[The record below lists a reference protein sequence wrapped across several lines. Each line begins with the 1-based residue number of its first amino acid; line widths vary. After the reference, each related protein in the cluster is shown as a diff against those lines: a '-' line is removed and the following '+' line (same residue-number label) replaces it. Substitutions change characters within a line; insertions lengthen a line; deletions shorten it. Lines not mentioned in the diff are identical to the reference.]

1 MTIMTTTRSLILG
14 LLAVGLAACG
24 GGRTGA
30 EAEATASV
38 PSTEAAATPSAGQV
52 AAPVAVAQVSFYAAS
67 RFAEQASFGPT
78 PALVADVRSK
88 GFDKWIDDQFALS
101 ASQID
106 TSTFQS
112 FIDPTPNDEWDRY
125 RIAFPKMAIGAADQL
140 RSRVTLALSQ
150 FIVTSDRKG
159 DVVGAVYWVNMLQQ
173 NALGRYGD
181 LLYAMSVHPHMA
193 QYLDNNQ
200 NRPKSAECPSCA
212 ANENFAREIMQLF
225 SIGVNKLNADG
236 TPMRDNRGRMI
247 ETYTQ
252 KDVEELARVFTG
264 WEFSNVPP
272 NRPNRNW
279 GNWAKSMVPTTW
291 PPLRDAGAKLV
302 LGKAFPAG
310 QSQDKDLR
318 DAIDM
323 LMAHQ
328 NTAPFVATRLIQ
340 HLVKSNPTP
349 AYVGRVA
356 AKFINNGGG
365 VKGDLKAVVKAVLLD
380 AEARVGDNPTT
391 SRTDDGKVREPFLHR
406 TAAWR
411 GLQCTQTPRTNW
423 GDIATSFAQRPF
435 NAESV
440 FSFYAPTDRAPGSNL
455 LAPEQ
460 KLITANELTD
470 RLAAIDWPRK
480 WDNVNQ
486 TNDLSRYRDAGCQID
501 ALIAIY
507 AQGTRPFIDWLSERY
522 FRGAMPPTLRSTIE
536 QIVNQTNPPWNTKQP
551 AEGPIRMLA
560 FALASPYYGV
570 IK

>member
-30 EAEATASV
+30 EAEATASA

-88 GFDKWIDDQFALS
+88 GFDKWIDDQFALP

-365 VKGDLKAVVKAVLLD
+365 VKGDLKAVIKAVLLD

-470 RLAAIDWPRK
+470 RLAAIDWPRR

>member
-30 EAEATASV
+30 EAEATASA

-88 GFDKWIDDQFALS
+88 GFDKWIDDQFALP

-302 LGKAFPAG
+302 FGKAFPAG

-365 VKGDLKAVVKAVLLD
+365 VKGDLKAVIKAVLLD

-470 RLAAIDWPRK
+470 RLAAIDWPRR

>member
-30 EAEATASV
+30 EAEATASA

-88 GFDKWIDDQFALS
+88 GFDKWIDDQFALP

-470 RLAAIDWPRK
+470 RLAAIDWPRR